1 MSMFDALF
9 GSKKNASA
17 AQARDRL
24 SIMLA
29 HERAQNSFPFMEAMR
44 NDIIEVI
51 RKYTTVEN
59 VHIKSEKNQNIDILE
74 IEIVL
79 GK

>member
-1 MSMFDALF
+1 MSLAKKLF
-9 GSKKNASA
+9 GNKPKSASTA
-17 AQARDRL
+17 KDRL

-29 HERAQNSFPFMEAMR
+29 HERAQNSFPFLDDMR

-51 RKYTTVEN
+51 KKYTDVES
-59 VHIKSEKNQNIDILE
+59 VSIKADKNQNIDILE
-74 IEIVL
+74 VEITL

>member
-1 MSMFDALF
+1 MSLMDRMFGNKPTSA
-9 GSKKNASA
+9 SKAK
-17 AQARDRL
+17 DRL

-29 HERAQNSFPFMEAMR
+29 HERAQNSFPFMDEMR

-51 RKYTTVEN
+51 KKYTSVEN
-59 VHIKSEKNQNIDILE
+59 VSIKSEQNQNIDILE
-74 IEIVL
+74 VEITL

>member
-1 MSMFDALF
+1 MSMMDRIF
-9 GSKKNASA
+9 GEKKTSASK
-17 AQARDRL
+17 ARDRL

-29 HERAQNSFPFMEAMR
+29 HERAENSFPFMDEMR

-51 RKYTTVEN
+51 RKYMPVEN
-59 VHIKSEKNQNIDILE
+59 VSIKSEKNQNIDILE
-74 IEIVL
+74 VEITL

>member
-1 MSMFDALF
+1 MSMLSRMF
-9 GSKKNASA
+9 GNKEQSASR
-17 AQARDRL
+17 ARDRL

-29 HERAQNSFPFMEAMR
+29 HERAQNSFPFMEEMR

-51 RKYTTVEN
+51 KKYTKVEN
-59 VHIKSEKNQNIDILE
+59 VSIKSEQNQNIDILE
-74 IEIVL
+74 VEITL

>member
-1 MSMFDALF
+1 MSLVNRIF
-9 GSKKNASA
+9 GGKQSSA
-17 AQARDRL
+17 NTARDRL

-29 HERAQNSFPFMEAMR
+29 HERAANSFPFLEDMR

-51 RKYTTVEN
+51 KKYTAVEN
-59 VHIKSEKNQNIDILE
+59 VSIKTEQNQNIDILE
-74 IEIVL
+74 VEITL

>member
-1 MSMFDALF
+1 MSLF
-9 GSKKNASA
+9 SKLGGKPNSA
-17 AQARDRL
+17 DKAKDRL

-29 HERAQNSFPFMEAMR
+29 HERAQNSFPFMEEMR

-51 RKYTTVEN
+51 KKYTKVEQ
-59 VHIKSEKNQNIDILE
+59 VSIKTEQNQNIDILE
-74 IEIVL
+74 VEITL

>member
-1 MSMFDALF
+1 MSLF
-9 GSKKNASA
+9 KRMLGKKETTAST
-17 AQARDRL
+17 ARDRL

-29 HERAQNSFPFMEAMR
+29 HERAENSFPFLEDMK

-51 RKYTTVEN
+51 KKYTSVEN
-59 VHIKSEKNQNIDILE
+59 VSIKTEQNQNIDILE
-74 IEIVL
+74 VEITL